1 MLITL
6 ILDFSENYTFTDF
19 DEDKNFSLYK
29 TFENDLIPRVNDYVY
44 DTGFRK
50 DLMVMKVVWDYEHN
64 KCNVYLNRS
73 NIGNFEE
80 VKIQAMDAGWKATQ
94 GHI

>member
-6 ILDFSENYTFTDF
+6 ILNFSENYTFTDF
-19 DEDKNFSLYK
+19 DENKTFSLYK
-29 TFENDLIPRVNDYVY
+29 TFENDFIPRVNDYVY
-44 DTGFRK
+44 DIGFRK

-80 VKIQAMDAGWKATQ
+80 AKLQAMDAGWKATQ